1 MTTTPTL
8 NPSLTH
14 HFVIANRADGK
25 PYAYL
30 ADDCPDWLR
39 EAVRDAHDGES
50 PNDWRYWVARR
61 IVDDLTGVDAPD
73 DDFLYDYAQVY
84 EVADRIADVET
95 TYTYDVLQW
104 AAENLSRTGYYEV
117 WLNEHGMEP
126 AHTPVEGLRIAM
138 FQAIHEMVITIADAI
153 VDNVLSP
160 EVWLVAPANCDNC
173 EGTVDGDGVTDGPA
187 LFCGTCAADP
197 IARKW

>member
-1 MTTTPTL
+1 MSTTPTL
-8 NPSLTH
+8 NPSLAH

-73 DDFLYDYAQVY
+73 ADFLDDHSEVY
-84 EVADRIADVET
+84 QVADRIADAET
-95 TYTYDVLQW
+95 TYTRDVLEW
-104 AAENLSRTGYYEV
+104 AAENLSRTGYYED

-138 FQAIHEMVITIADAI
+138 FHAIYGMVTTIADAI
-153 VDNVLSP
+153 VTAIVENNP
-160 EVWLVAPANCDNC
+160 ES
-173 EGTVDGDGVTDGPA
+173 
-187 LFCGTCAADP
+187 
-197 IARKW
+197 